1 MQNKTRNAG
10 GRLKISQR
18 GKKREHNDGP
28 LSYYS
33 VIRLAWVCCS
43 QKQKQ
48 TQKNQH
54 GCVIN
59 QSKFAT
65 NEMKNEA
72 Q

>member
-1 MQNKTRNAG
+1 MMDLCHIIPSFVWHGCAAAKNKS
-10 GRLKISQR
+10 KH
-18 GKKREHNDGP
+18 K
-28 LSYYS
+28 
-33 VIRLAWVCCS
+33 
-43 QKQKQ
+43 
-48 TQKNQH
+48 KNQH

>member
-18 GKKREHNDGP
+18 GKKENKMMDLCHIIPSFVWHGC
-28 LSYYS
+28 
-33 VIRLAWVCCS
+33 AAA
-43 QKQKQ
+43 KKQ

-65 NEMKNEA
+65 NEMKNET